1 MPSKISSKA
10 AARRLFRGLRCSV
23 LGRPHQTL
31 HPNREST
38 VDRDRRASNEI
49 GGRAGEE
56 RSDASHI
63 GGGAP
68 AGMRRPLLHTLVQ
81 PLHLLPGAQRYAA
94 DLAAVNQA
102 AEKTGSAS
110 NDVLASAD
118 QLSKQAV
125 NLRAD
130 VDKFLG
136 NIRAA

>member
-1 MPSKISSKA
+1 MQEAALGTGQVSS
-10 AARRLFRGLRCSV
+10 
-23 LGRPHQTL
+23 
-31 HPNREST
+31 N
-38 VDRDRRASNEI
+38 I
-49 GGRAGEE
+49 
-56 RSDASHI
+56 
-63 GGGAP
+63 
-68 AGMRRPLLHTLVQ
+68 
-81 PLHLLPGAQRYAA
+81 
-94 DLAAVNQA
+94 AAVNHA